1 MSFRVVDNKTGKIL
15 LDTDNIA
22 ELTEYL
28 EWMEYDEDRPMKALF
43 VSQAEEYGN
52 K

>member
-1 MSFRVVDNKTGKIL
+1 MSFRVVDNETGEIL

-28 EWMEYDEDRPMKALF
+28 EWMEFEENKPMKALF
-43 VSQAEEYGN
+43 VSKSEEYW